1 MTGKKSKAGQ
11 ALLDDVLAIKAGA
24 PTKIWTPERL
34 LVISVRKQLKKTQAD
49 FSRLLGIP
57 VATIRDWEQGR
68 KQPDS
73 AAVTLV
79 KVAQK
84 HPEVLEDIAESC
96 FVPVTEKIPN
106 SETIESLRQVRSGE
120 GLTEYADLESLKAGH
135 S

>member
-1 MTGKKSKAGQ
+1 MQSMSGKMGKAGQ

-24 PTKIWTPERL
+24 PAKIWTPEQL

-73 AAVTLV
+73 AAVTLI

-84 HPEVLEDIAESC
+84 HPEVLEDIAADY
-96 FVPVTEKIPN
+96 
-106 SETIESLRQVRSGE
+106 SLI
-120 GLTEYADLESLKAGH
+120 T
-135 S
+135 

>member
-1 MTGKKSKAGQ
+1 MQSMTGKMSKAGQ

-24 PTKIWTPERL
+24 STKIWTPEQL

-84 HPEVLEDIAESC
+84 HPEVLEDIA
-96 FVPVTEKIPN
+96 
-106 SETIESLRQVRSGE
+106 
-120 GLTEYADLESLKAGH
+120 A
-135 S
+135 